1 MGKIYDKNLERHKQ
15 WARENTIH
23 ISLCPTAKSGIPD
36 ALRKM
41 TEATGMTANQYTRQ
55 ILEEMLRLDGYL
67 DPEMYPGK

>member
-1 MGKIYDKNLERHKQ
+1 MGKIYDKNLERHKR
-15 WARENTIH
+15 WARENTVN
-23 ISLCPTAKSGIPD
+23 ISLRPTAKSGIPD

-67 DPEMYPGK
+67 DPELYPGK

>member
-1 MGKIYDKNLERHKQ
+1 MGKIYEKNK
-15 WARENTIH
+15 ARKREWNEENTVN
-23 ISLCPTAKSGIPD
+23 ISLRPTAKSGIPD